1 MTDILDDDAPR
12 ELGHNRPPPSDAL
25 ERAADL
31 VANANRWRSERP
43 EIADEEQAGKAQE
56 FVTQL
61 RLVRDDLEADQKT
74 ETEPYESLIYAI
86 KLRYR
91 DPRDLVRLALDG
103 MQKLSTQWLDKVKA
117 RLQREADERRR
128 EADEAAQRA
137 NKAITAAV
145 TERTVEADLAAQRA
159 TEEAVRLKKAAAKP
173 VERPSV
179 KGDYSNRA
187 MGLRQF
193 WHAEIINEQDALR
206 SYAKHPKIREAAL
219 IAVRRQANLDA
230 RSEKDASKA
239 PKGVK
244 FVATEKAI

>member
-1 MTDILDDDAPR
+1 MTDLLDDTPQP
-12 ELGHNRPPPSDAL
+12 GHNQPPPSDAL

-31 VANANRWRSERP
+31 VSNANRWRSERP
-43 EIADEEQAGKAQE
+43 EIANEEQAGAAST
-56 FVTQL
+56 FVEQL
-61 RLVRDDLEADQKT
+61 RKVRDDLEADQKAM
-74 ETEPYESLIYAI
+74 TEPYESTIYAI

-91 DPRDLVRLALDG
+91 DPRDLVRLALDA

-117 RLQREADERRR
+117 RLQREADERSAAA
-128 EADEAAQRA
+128 EEAQR
-137 NKAITAAV
+137 KATTLASFAKG
-145 TERTVEADLAAQRA
+145 EGTVEADLAAQRA
-159 TEEAVRLKKAAAKP
+159 VEEAARLKKAAAKP

-193 WHAEIINEQDALR
+193 WHAEITNEQDALR

-239 PKGVK
+239 PKGVA
-244 FVATEKAI
+244 FVATEKAV

>member
-1 MTDILDDDAPR
+1 MTDILDDEPR
-12 ELGHNRPPPSDAL
+12 EGHNKPPPSDAL

-43 EIADEEQAGKAQE
+43 EIANDEQAGKAQE

-61 RLVRDDLEADQKT
+61 RAVRDDLEADQKT
-74 ETEPYESLIYAI
+74 ETEPYESLINDV
-86 KLRYR
+86 KRRYR

-103 MQKLSTQWLDKVKA
+103 MQKLSTIWLDKVKA
-117 RLQREADERRR
+117 VQLREQQDRDRLAAEAVEKAREAI
-128 EADEAAQRA
+128 EAAA
-137 NKAITAAV
+137 TIG
-145 TERTVEADLAAQRA
+145 TVEAELNARRA
-159 TEEAVRLKKAAAKP
+159 TEHAQHAVKAADKP
-173 VERPSV
+173 LPRAQI

-193 WHAEIINEQDALR
+193 WHAEITNEQDALR

-219 IAVRRQANLDA
+219 IALKRQANLDA
-230 RSEKDASKA
+230 RNEKDASKA

-244 FVATEKAI
+244 FVATEKAV